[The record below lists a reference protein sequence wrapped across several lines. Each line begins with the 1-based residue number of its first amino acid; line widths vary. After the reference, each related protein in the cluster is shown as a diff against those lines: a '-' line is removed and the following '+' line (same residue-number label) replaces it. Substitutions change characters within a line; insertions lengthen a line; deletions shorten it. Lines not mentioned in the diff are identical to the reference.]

1 MSSAPVGSLSGT
13 SPGSRTR
20 LLVVQSKWCPTA
32 GLKLP
37 VGRHNEQQE
46 RRENRRRM
54 RQAEVVDV
62 FAELEVEVQCEAQLW
77 RLGKSLRGMLKWVA
91 SNRPRIRPFSL

>member
-13 SPGSRTR
+13 LPGSRTR

-46 RRENRRRM
+46 RRENRRRT
-54 RQAEVVDV
+54 RQADV
-62 FAELEVEVQCEAQLW
+62 FAELEVEVHFEAQLW
-77 RLGKSLRGMLKWVA
+77 RLGKSLRGVG
-91 SNRPRIRPFSL
+91 SSRPFSL